1 MWLDPVDGY
10 LITAQNVH
18 DLSISDGIQ
27 AKLSEMCGRF
37 ILYIHCV
44 NHRLH
49 LVIKKILV
57 KKVNKEG
64 EAVETDDVRIE
75 VQDFFEMVGGL
86 YTFFKLDAVKELYTG
101 RLTLKRLITTRWSG
115 HLAAV
120 KVTIT
125 LYTRSMI
132 LVLCLYHYAHP

>member
-49 LVIKKILV
+49 
-57 KKVNKEG
+57 
-64 EAVETDDVRIE
+64 
-75 VQDFFEMVGGL
+75 
-86 YTFFKLDAVKELYTG
+86 
-101 RLTLKRLITTRWSG
+101 
-115 HLAAV
+115 
-120 KVTIT
+120 
-125 LYTRSMI
+125 
-132 LVLCLYHYAHP
+132 

>member
-18 DLSISDGIQ
+18 GLSISDGIQ

-49 LVIKKILV
+49 LVIKKILM

-86 YTFFKLDAVKELYTG
+86 YTFFKLDEVKEQLNDAKGNHYTI
-101 RLTLKRLITTRWSG
+101 LKIYDITPVS
-115 HLAAV
+115 
-120 KVTIT
+120 
-125 LYTRSMI
+125 
-132 LVLCLYHYAHP
+132 